1 MMDSPRP
8 AAYPSAASHGEVGVD
23 EPVAALAFVAV
34 LGATSLAAFSARWFH
49 RRDVLPHLEGWALAD
64 RGFGAAVTW
73 FLLGGSIFTAY
84 TFAAVPGL
92 AYGTGALGFFPLAYT
107 VILCPVLFVLL
118 PRLWAAARRSGA
130 VTVADWVRARYDS
143 PALMLVVAVTGVLAT
158 MPYIALQ
165 LLGVRAVLA
174 AGGLYPDGLAGDLS
188 LTAVFGVL
196 AGATYHSGL
205 RAPAVISLVKGVLVF
220 GAAAGV
226 LITAV
231 VHVGGFGAV
240 FAGAEAELGPAGGLL
255 LAPSAHTAF
264 ATLALGSALALP
276 MYPHVLTAA
285 FAAGGVDPLRRA
297 IVAIP
302 AWTFV
307 LGLFGLLGITALAVG
322 VDAPVGN
329 AELAVPLMVRELLP
343 ELISGAVFGALAVGA
358 LVPAAVMS
366 VAVAALF
373 TRNIYAEFFAPRTT
387 PKAEVRVARWVSL
400 LAKVAALAFVFG
412 LRDQDAINLQLLGGI
427 WILQTFPAVVLGLF
441 GPRRSPPALLAGWVA
456 GMVLGTALA
465 VAGGFSSIVA
475 VGPVLLYVAVV
486 ALVANL
492 AVVAAVTAVRARVAV
507 A

>member
-1 MMDSPRP
+1 
-8 AAYPSAASHGEVGVD
+8 VGVD

-34 LGATSLAAFSARWFH
+34 LGATSAAAFTARWFH

-64 RGFGAAVTW
+64 RGFGAGVTW

-92 AYGTGALGFFPLAYT
+92 AYGTGALGFFPLTYT

-118 PRLWAAARRSGA
+118 PRLWAAARRVGA

-143 PALMLVVAVTGVLAT
+143 PALMLTVAVTGVLAT

-174 AGGLYPDGLAGDLS
+174 AGGLYPDGLAGDVV
-188 LTAVFGVL
+188 LTAVFAVL
-196 AGATYHSGL
+196 AAATYRSGL

-220 GAAAGV
+220 GAAVGV
-226 LITAV
+226 LVVAV
-231 VHVGGFGAV
+231 GRVGGFGAV
-240 FAGAEAELGPAGGLL
+240 FAGADAALAPTGGLL
-255 LAPSAHTAF
+255 LDPAAHTAF

-285 FAAGGVDPLRRA
+285 FAAEGVDPLRRS

-307 LGLFGLLGITALAVG
+307 LGLFGLLGITALAAG

-329 AELAVPLMVRELLP
+329 AELALPLMVRELLP
-343 ELISGAVFGALAVGA
+343 ELASGAVFGALAVGA

-373 TRNIYAEFFAPRTT
+373 TRNIYTEFFAPWTT
-387 PKAEVRVARWVSL
+387 PKHEVRVARWVSL

-427 WILQTFPAVVLGLF
+427 WILQTSPAVVLGLTRTSWP
-441 GPRRSPPALLAGWVA
+441 PRALLAGWAA
-456 GMVLGTALA
+456 GMVLGTVLA
-465 VAGGFSSIVA
+465 VSGGFSSVVA

-486 ALVANL
+486 ALVVNL
-492 AVVAAVTAVRARVAV
+492 AVAAVVARVRPRVAA
-507 A
+507 